1 MHLEGIFDEN
11 LRPASPVPLGEVTNV
26 TFLSKDLQILPA
38 GDETEIG
45 ENGVT
50 LSGGQKARV
59 ALARAVYQVQNIVIF
74 RIAVEFQRLEQQQ
87 KETRN

>member
-1 MHLEGIFDEN
+1 MKPSCPIPSRPVYREILGMVKLITN
-11 LRPASPVPLGEVTNV
+11 LHYCTQLNV
-26 TFLSKDLQILPA
+26 NVFLKDLQMLPA

-59 ALARAVYQVQNIVIF
+59 ALARAVYQVWK
-74 RIAVEFQRLEQQQ
+74 L
-87 KETRN
+87 

>member
-1 MHLEGIFDEN
+1 M
-11 LRPASPVPLGEVTNV
+11 
-26 TFLSKDLQILPA
+26 LPA

-59 ALARAVYQVQNIVIF
+59 ALARAVYQVWKLLTVF
-74 RIAVEFQRLEQQQ
+74 S
-87 KETRN
+87 